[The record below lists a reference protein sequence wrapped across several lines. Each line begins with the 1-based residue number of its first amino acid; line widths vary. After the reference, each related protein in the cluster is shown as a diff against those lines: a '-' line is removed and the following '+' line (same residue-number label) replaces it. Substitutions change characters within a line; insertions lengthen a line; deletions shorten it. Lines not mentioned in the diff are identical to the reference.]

1 MRWIVQFVNKH
12 NKLRTC
18 IPKDYVFAVTVS
30 FIVILQSCNTIPESG
45 EDKQVFRY
53 NQASNITS
61 LDPAFSRD
69 QANIWAVHQMF
80 NGLVQLDSN
89 LNIKPSIAKD
99 WTISEDGTTY
109 TFYLR
114 NDVMFHNHKL
124 FQEKQD
130 RYVTAQDFVYSFNRL
145 LDPKVASPGAWVF
158 NNVKQTD
165 SGYAFKA
172 IDDTTLQIELE
183 EPFPPFLGVLTM
195 KYCSVVPKEIVEEY
209 KSEFRKNPVGTGP
222 FYFKMWEED
231 IKLVM
236 LKNPDYFEVDQNGQ
250 QLPYLDA
257 VSVSFIIDKQSVFM
271 NFIKGDLDFLSGLD
285 ASYKDELLTKNG
297 TLNPKYKDDIKLLT
311 QPYLNTE
318 YLGFLV
324 DDSLERVQNSPLR
337 NKKVR
342 QAINYG
348 FDRKKMMRYLRNNI
362 GTPALS
368 GFVPEGLPSFDSS
381 KVKGYHY
388 NPQKARRLLKEA
400 GYPNGEGMSP
410 ITLSTTSSYLDLSKF
425 IQHQLQDLG
434 LEVEMNNVPP
444 ATLREMIAQSKL
456 NFFRGSWIA
465 DYPDAENYL
474 SLFYS
479 ANFCPTG
486 PNYTHFA
493 NEEFDSLYEKAQH
506 ITNDSIRFKLY
517 RKMDKLVMEEA
528 PVVVLYYDQVLRFVW
543 KNIEGLGSNPLNLLT
558 LKYVKKSPK

>member
-1 MRWIVQFVNKH
+1 MDNPNIKKYKELQTGFHKIF
-12 NKLRTC
+12 LL
-18 IPKDYVFAVTVS
+18 AVLGVLTL
-30 FIVILQSCNTIPESG
+30 LQACNTIPDAG

-69 QANIWAVHQMF
+69 QANIWGVHQMF
-80 NGLVQLDSN
+80 NGLVQLDSS

-99 WTISEDGTTY
+99 WNISEDGKTY

-114 NDVMFHNHKL
+114 DDVLFHEHEL
-124 FQEKQD
+124 FDNKQE
-130 RYVTAQDFVYSFNRL
+130 RIVTAHDFVYSFNRL
-145 LDPKVASPGAWVF
+145 LDPETASPGAWVF
-158 NNVKQTD
+158 NNVKQT
-165 SGYAFKA
+165 GNEYAFKA
-172 IDDTTLQIELE
+172 IDDTTLQIKLE

-195 KYCSVVPKEIVEEY
+195 KYCSVVPQKIVEEY
-209 KSEFRKNPVGTGP
+209 GNEFRENPVGTGP

-236 LKNPDYFEVDQNGQ
+236 LKNPDYFETDKEGN

-257 VSVSFIIDKQSVFM
+257 VSVSFVIDKQSVFM

-285 ASYKDELLTKNG
+285 ASYKDELLTRNG
-297 TLNPKYKDDIKLLT
+297 TLNPKYKDQIKLLT

-324 DDSLERVQNSPLR
+324 DDSLERVGKSPLR
-337 NKKVR
+337 HKKVR
-342 QAINYG
+342 KAINYG

-381 KVKGYHY
+381 KIEGYNY
-388 NPQKARRLLKEA
+388 NPEKARRLLKEA
-400 GYPNGEGMSP
+400 GYPGGKGMPP

-434 LEVEMNNVPP
+434 IEVEMNNMPP
-444 ATLREMIAQSKL
+444 ATLREMVAQSKL

-479 ANFCPTG
+479 GNFCPAG

-493 NEEFDSLYEKAQH
+493 NAKFDSLYEKAQH
-506 ITNDSIRFKLY
+506 ITNDTVRHKLY
-517 RKMDKLVMEEA
+517 HKMDNLVMEEA

-558 LKYVKKSPK
+558 LKYVKKTPK

>member
-1 MRWIVQFVNKH
+1 MMWIFSELNKH
-12 NKLRTC
+12 KEWKSYFSLSVVFGFILLLQAC
-18 IPKDYVFAVTVS
+18 DSIPDEKD
-30 FIVILQSCNTIPESG
+30 
-45 EDKQVFRY
+45 DKQVFRY
-53 NQASNITS
+53 NQSSNITS

-80 NGLVQLDSN
+80 NGLVQLDTN

-99 WTISEDGTTY
+99 WEISDDGTTY

-114 NDVMFHNHKL
+114 DDVMFHEHNV
-124 FQEKQD
+124 FENEQD
-130 RYVTAQDFVYSFNRL
+130 RLVTAHDFVFSFKRL
-145 LDPKVASPGAWVF
+145 MDPKLASPGAWVF
-158 NNVKQTD
+158 NNVQQTSD
-165 SGYAFKA
+165 GYAFNA
-172 IDDTTLQIELE
+172 IDDTTLQIKLE

-195 KYCSVVPKEIVEEY
+195 KYCSVVPEKII
-209 KSEFRKNPVGTGP
+209 KSSRSEFRENPVGTGP
-222 FYFKMWEED
+222 FYFKIWEED

-236 LKNPDYFEVDQNGQ
+236 LKNPDYFEIDQNGNR
-250 QLPYLDA
+250 LPYLDA

-271 NFIKGDLDFLSGLD
+271 SFIKGDLDFLSGLD
-285 ASYKDELLTKNG
+285 ASYKDELLTRNG
-297 TLNPKYKDDIKLLT
+297 TLNPKYKEDIKLLT

-324 DDSLERVQNSPLR
+324 DDSLDQAQNSPIR
-337 NKKVR
+337 HKKVR

-381 KVKGYHY
+381 KVDGYHY
-388 NPQKARRLLKEA
+388 DPKKARRLLEEA
-400 GYPNGEGMSP
+400 GFPKGKGMPP

-434 LEVEMNNVPP
+434 MEVEMNNMPP
-444 ATLREMIAQSKL
+444 ATLREMVAQSKL
-456 NFFRGSWIA
+456 NFFRASWIA

-479 ANFCPTG
+479 GNFCPDG

-493 NEEFDSLYEKAQH
+493 HEEFDSLYEKAQH
-506 ITNDSIRFKLY
+506 VTRDSIRYRLY
-517 RKMDKLVMEEA
+517 RQMDNLVMEQA

-558 LKYVKKSPK
+558 LKYVKKSSK

>member
-1 MRWIVQFVNKH
+1 MICVNFGNMKPGFIFLLAISFVA
-12 NKLRTC
+12 LIT
-18 IPKDYVFAVTVS
+18 
-30 FIVILQSCNTIPESG
+30 SCNSSNEKTYPG
-45 EDKQVFRY
+45 EVFRY

-89 LNIKPSIAKD
+89 LNIKPSIARD
-99 WTISEDGTTY
+99 WKISEDGMTY

-114 NDVMFHNHKL
+114 DDVLFHQHEL
-124 FQEKQD
+124 FESID
-130 RYVTAQDFVYSFNRL
+130 ARRVTAHDFVYSFNRL
-145 LDPKVASPGAWVF
+145 MEPNLASPGAWVF
-158 NNVKQTD
+158 NNVEKIH
-165 SGYAFKA
+165 GEYAFNA
-172 IDDTTLQIELE
+172 IDDTTLQIRLKK
-183 EPFPPFLGVLTM
+183 PFPPFLGVLTM
-195 KYCSVVPKEIVEEY
+195 KYCSVIPETIAEY
-209 KSEFRKNPVGTGP
+209 YGDEFRKHPVGTGP
-222 FYFKMWEED
+222 FYFKLWEED

-236 LKNPDYFEVDQNGQ
+236 RRNDDYFEQDGNGKR
-250 QLPYLDA
+250 LPYLEA
-257 VSVSFIIDKQSVFM
+257 VAVSFIIDKQSVFM
-271 NFIKGDLDFLSGLD
+271 EFAKGNLDFLSGLD
-285 ASYKDELLTKNG
+285 ASYKDELLTRNG
-297 TLNPKYKDDIKLLT
+297 NLNPKYRDRIKLMS

-318 YLGFLV
+318 YLGILV
-324 DDSLERVQNSPLR
+324 DDSLEIVQQSPLR
-337 NKKVR
+337 LKKVR

-368 GFVPEGLPSFDSS
+368 GFIPEGLPAFDSAV
-381 KVKGYHY
+381 VKGYHY
-388 NPQKARRLLKEA
+388 NPAKARQLLKEA
-400 GYPNGEGMSP
+400 GFPNGEGMPP

-425 IQHQLQDLG
+425 IQHQLQNLG
-434 LEVEMNNVPP
+434 MEVNMNNTPP
-444 ATLREMIAQSKL
+444 ATLREMVAQSKL

-479 ANFCPTG
+479 RNFAPDG

-493 NEEFDSLYEKAQH
+493 NAKFDSLYEKAQH
-506 ITNDSIRFKLY
+506 ITNDSVRYGLY
-517 RKMDKLVMEEA
+517 RRMDNLVMEEA

-558 LKYVKKSPK
+558 LKYVRKVPE